1 MRLWNY
7 VSTFSN
13 LSGERLHQIYSK
25 LKQERDEEAGPSH
38 ANGSASGL
46 FGRDGDP
53 NHFTPFSRNIERQRG
68 YRSMTT
74 YQSSEP
80 FQKGHDTA
88 KFEAWKRRRRT
99 EGDNHFPIQA
109 PPQRPMS
116 NAIRLSDPNSLGIL
130 GAAPFDG
137 RQFGNERP
145 FKMRQTGLP
154 PRQGFSSSVK

>member
-38 ANGSASGL
+38 TNGSASGL

-53 NHFTPFSRNIERQRG
+53 NHFTPFSRNVERQRG
-68 YRSMTT
+68 YRNMTT
-74 YQSSEP
+74 FQGSEP

-88 KFEAWKRRRRT
+88 KFEAWKRRRRA
-99 EGDNHFPIQA
+99 EGDNHFPVQT

-116 NAIRLSDPNSLGIL
+116 NGVRLSDPKSLGIL
-130 GAAPFDG
+130 GAAPFEN
-137 RQFGNERP
+137 RHIGNERP
-145 FKMRQTGLP
+145 FKMRQTGVP
-154 PRQGFSSSVK
+154 PR